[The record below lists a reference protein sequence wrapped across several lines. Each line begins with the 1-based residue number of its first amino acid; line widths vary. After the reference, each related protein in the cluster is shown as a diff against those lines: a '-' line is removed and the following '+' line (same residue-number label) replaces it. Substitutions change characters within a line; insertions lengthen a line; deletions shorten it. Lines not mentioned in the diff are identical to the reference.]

1 MPNKKVLFIVPYP
14 VRVAPSQRFRVE
26 LYEPYMQEAG
36 IEYKIAPFMD
46 AKTWRILYTKGSV
59 LQKSAGILGGFFK
72 RIKTAV
78 FDVPK
83 YNYIFIHREASPVG
97 PPIFEWIIAK
107 IWRKKIIYDYDDAIW
122 LPNDSTTVANKFAGI
137 FKATWKVKYICKW
150 SYKVVGGNDYLCN
163 YARQYNNGVVRIPT
177 CVDMQR
183 GHNAKK
189 DHDEHKV
196 VVGWTGSHTT
206 MFYLDIIKDV
216 LKELQQEV
224 DFTFLVISNKKPEL
238 DLKDWLFIKWTEAT
252 EVEDLLKMDIGVM
265 PMLENKWSEGKCGF
279 KLIQYLSLGI
289 PGVASPA
296 GVNKIIIEHGV
307 NGYLCS
313 NTEDWKCYLKKLIQD
328 TQLRKQMGK
337 EGYNKM
343 LAEYSIQSQK
353 EQFLNLFS

>member
-1 MPNKKVLFIVPYP
+1 M
-14 VRVAPSQRFRVE
+14 
-26 LYEPYMQEAG
+26 
-36 IEYKIAPFMD
+36 
-46 AKTWRILYTKGSV
+46 
-59 LQKSAGILGGFFK
+59 
-72 RIKTAV
+72 
-78 FDVPK
+78 
-83 YNYIFIHREASPVG
+83 
-97 PPIFEWIIAK
+97 
-107 IWRKKIIYDYDDAIW
+107 
-122 LPNDSTTVANKFAGI
+122 
-137 FKATWKVKYICKW
+137 
-150 SYKVVGGNDYLCN
+150 
-163 YARQYNNGVVRIPT
+163 VRIPT

-189 DHDEHKV
+189 DHDGHKV
-196 VVGWTGSHTT
+196 IVGWTGSHTT
-206 MFYLDIIKDV
+206 MFYLDIIKDA

-238 DLKDWLFIKWTEAT
+238 DLEDWQFIKWTEAT

-289 PGVASPA
+289 PGVASPS

-313 NTEDWKCYLKKLIQD
+313 NAEDWKRYLKILIQD
-328 TQLRKQMGK
+328 TLLRKQMGK